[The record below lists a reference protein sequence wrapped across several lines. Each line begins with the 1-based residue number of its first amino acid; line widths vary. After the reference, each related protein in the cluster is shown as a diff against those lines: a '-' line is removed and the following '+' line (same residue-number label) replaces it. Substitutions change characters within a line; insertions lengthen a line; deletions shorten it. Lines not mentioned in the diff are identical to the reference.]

1 MAVNFLDK
9 LTNFLVPEDDN
20 NDNLSSHENKPRL
33 KVFSDAMLNMT
44 VAIPL
49 NFDDVD
55 QYAEAI
61 RKGKVLIVNMENID
75 IATRQRVFDYLN
87 GVSYVLNI
95 DVEKISK
102 NMVVYVPAHVDVR
115 KELFAYSIPTYV
127 KQTVQ

>member
-1 MAVNFLDK
+1 MAVNLLDRLTSFLM
-9 LTNFLVPEDDN
+9 PEDDN
-20 NDNLSSHENKPRL
+20 NDNLASHENKPRL
-33 KVFSDAMLNMT
+33 KLFSEAVLNMS

-75 IATRQRVFDYLN
+75 AATRQRVFDYLN

-95 DVEKISK
+95 EVEKISK
-102 NMVVYVPAHVDVR
+102 NMMIYVPRHVDVC